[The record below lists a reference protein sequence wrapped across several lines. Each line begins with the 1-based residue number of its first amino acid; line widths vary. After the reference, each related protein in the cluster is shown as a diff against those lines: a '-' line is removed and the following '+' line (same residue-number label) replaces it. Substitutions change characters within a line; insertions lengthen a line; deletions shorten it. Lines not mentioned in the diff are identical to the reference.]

1 VDFDFDKPPS
11 FLTMVLIG
19 AGVLALL
26 CLSCTCTVP
35 FAGMVLHK

>member
-26 CLSCTCTVP
+26 CLSCACTVP
-35 FAGMVLHK
+35 FAGMALRK